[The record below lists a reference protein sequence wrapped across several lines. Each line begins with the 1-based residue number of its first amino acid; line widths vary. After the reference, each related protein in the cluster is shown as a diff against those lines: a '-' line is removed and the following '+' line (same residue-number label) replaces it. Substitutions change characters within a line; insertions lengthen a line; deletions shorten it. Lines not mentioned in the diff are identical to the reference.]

1 MFRSCSLEELGP
13 EDDNVVLAFKQLA
26 REFEEKFNNQFI
38 WDMWKQISDNLF
50 LYITCCQNL
59 QLKFFSSEET

>member
-26 REFEEKFNNQFI
+26 REFGEKFNQFN
-38 WDMWKQISDNLF
+38 WEVWEQISNNLF
-50 LYITCCQNL
+50 LHITCCQNL
-59 QLKFFSSEET
+59 QLKISSREET

>member
-26 REFEEKFNNQFI
+26 REFWEKFNNQFNL
-38 WDMWKQISDNLF
+38 DM
-50 LYITCCQNL
+50 
-59 QLKFFSSEET
+59 